1 MFLCKNHIFRID
13 QFQPAIFN
21 SFKNQ
26 NNQGFDRIWR
36 AGFLHKL
43 NKSYGIS
50 GQLVG
55 LIS

>member
-13 QFQPAIFN
+13 QFQPATFN

-26 NNQGFDRIWR
+26 NNQGFDRIWH